1 MNNLAKNVLKDSVRG
16 IELIPLD
23 DALFN
28 KRQIFLEGEVTA
40 DSCNALIKQLLYLQ
54 SVDDKQEIT
63 LFINSNGGSVFD
75 GLALYDFIRLIDCDV
90 NTCVIGTAASMGA
103 ILALA
108 GKKRMMLPSSR
119 WMIHDPSYSSFN
131 VGGKKSHEIQEEVNK
146 LNEVREASG
155 KIIAEK
161 TGKSMEEIYEVTAK
175 DTYFN
180 ADEALKFGLCTEIIS
195 NDYFDLSNIV

>member
-1 MNNLAKNVLKDSVRG
+1 MTNITKQSVRG
-16 IELIPLD
+16 IDLIPLN

-28 KRQIFLEGEVTA
+28 NRQIFLEGQVT
-40 DSCNALIKQLLYLQ
+40 DESCNNLIKQLLYLQ
-54 SVDDKQEIT
+54 SVDDKADIT

-75 GLALYDFIRLIDCDV
+75 GLALYDFIQLLDCDV

-119 WMIHDPSYSSFN
+119 WMIHDPSYNSFN

-146 LNEVREASG
+146 LNEVRETLG
-155 KIIAEK
+155 KIIADK
-161 TGKSMEEIYEVTAK
+161 TGKSMKEIYKVTAK

-180 ADEALKFGLCTEIIS
+180 ADEAMKFGLCTEIIT
-195 NDYFDLSNIV
+195 NEYFKKGCE